1 MCTTVPLPHIL
12 FSLWFQLKKHQ
23 TNHFESQNLDNMN
36 QSLLNKNIFTQ
47 CIFKTK
53 MLLNTKMY
61 HHNFRNWADGK
72 YIHGDANHDRF
83 PWNKE
88 KISWKFVFW
97 FVLFWG
103 TLETVNLRREHGVS
117 FLADHRSGLMQSK
130 QNSVSVTSLSLYH
143 TRSGQAR
150 PVKHSVPKTCDL

>member
-53 MLLNTKMY
+53 MLFNTKMY

-97 FVLFWG
+97 FVLFWR
-103 TLETVNLRREHGVS
+103 TFQIVNLKRAWCEFSCWSQVS
-117 FLADHRSGLMQSK
+117 RLYVVKTEL
-130 QNSVSVTSLSLYH
+130 SVTFTPPRPAQL
-143 TRSGQAR
+143 R
-150 PVKHSVPKTCDL
+150 PVKLVIYSCT

>member
-1 MCTTVPLPHIL
+1 MCTAVPLPHIL

-53 MLLNTKMY
+53 MLFNTKKY

-72 YIHGDANHDRF
+72 YIHGDANHDRL
-83 PWNKE
+83 PWKRKYPE
-88 KISWKFVFW
+88 S
-97 FVLFWG
+97 FWG
-103 TLETVNLRREHGVS
+103 TLKNLNLKRAWWEFSSRSEIRLYIVKGKLSTQCNLYTPPSQVS
-117 FLADHRSGLMQSK
+117 
-130 QNSVSVTSLSLYH
+130 
-143 TRSGQAR
+143 
-150 PVKHSVPKTCDL
+150 KTECSEVVIYSCT

>member
-1 MCTTVPLPHIL
+1 MCTAVPLPHIL
-12 FSLWFQLKKHQ
+12 FSLWFQLRKHQ

-36 QSLLNKNIFTQ
+36 QSFLNKNIFTQ

-53 MLLNTKMY
+53 MLFNTKMY

-97 FVLFWG
+97 FVFFWG
-103 TLETVNLRREHGVS
+103 TFQTLNEESMVWVFLRITDQALSSQNKTQYNLPP
-117 FLADHRSGLMQSK
+117 
-130 QNSVSVTSLSLYH
+130 
-143 TRSGQAR
+143 R
-150 PVKHSVPKTCDL
+150 PA

>member
-1 MCTTVPLPHIL
+1 MCTAVPLPHIL

-53 MLLNTKMY
+53 MLFNTKKY

-72 YIHGDANHDRF
+72 YIHGDANHDRL

-88 KISWKFVFW
+88 KISWKF
-97 FVLFWG
+97 LRNIEDCG
-103 TLETVNLRREHGVS
+103 QLEESMVGIFFRIIDQALC
-117 FLADHRSGLMQSK
+117 QSK
-130 QNSVSVTSLSLYH
+130 LKGRLSSVTL
-143 TRSGQAR
+143 TPPGQ
-150 PVKHSVPKTCDL
+150 VSKTECSEVVIYSCT